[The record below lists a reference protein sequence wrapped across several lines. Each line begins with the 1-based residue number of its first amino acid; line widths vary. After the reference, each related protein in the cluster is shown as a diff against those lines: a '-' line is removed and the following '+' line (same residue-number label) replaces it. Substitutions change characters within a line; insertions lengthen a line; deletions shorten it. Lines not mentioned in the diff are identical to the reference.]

1 MRLFNLAFPCS
12 HLSNGCWKEK
22 QTRNWGKKKKVLTD
36 TENVAIAQEITCSYI
51 DKFVAHR

>member
-1 MRLFNLAFPCS
+1 MVV
-12 HLSNGCWKEK
+12 GK
-22 QTRNWGKKKKVLTD
+22 RNRQEIGAKKKKKKVLTD

>member
-1 MRLFNLAFPCS
+1 MVV
-12 HLSNGCWKEK
+12 GK
-22 QTRNWGKKKKVLTD
+22 RNRQEIGAKKKKVLTD